1 MSPQVKTTPR
11 KRPRQARSKATVE
24 AILEATAGILVKLGY
39 EKATTNRIADA
50 AGVSVGSLYQYFPN
64 KQALVAALIDR
75 HAEAMMSVMEAK
87 LSDGARVPL
96 PEAARDIV
104 DAMIDAH
111 RINPRL
117 HKVLMEQVPSI
128 GRMRRLREMSRRVES
143 MVRTSLEA
151 RAHEIRRENL
161 TLTAFVLVQAVESL
175 THVAVLERPD
185 YLGEELKVEITDL
198 IVRYLHAG

>member
-1 MSPQVKTTPR
+1 MPPQVKTTPR

-24 AILEATAGILVKLGY
+24 AILEATAGVLVKLGY

-75 HAEAMMSVMEAK
+75 HAEAMMAVMAAK
-87 LSDGARVPL
+87 LASGAKVSL

-117 HKVLMEQVPSI
+117 HRVLMEQVPSI
-128 GRMRRLREMSRRVES
+128 GRMRRLREMSRRVET
-143 MVRTSLEA
+143 MVRESLEA
-151 RAHEIRRENL
+151 RSHEIRRDNL
-161 TLTAFVLVQAVESL
+161 TLAAFVIVQAVESL
-175 THVAVLERPD
+175 THVAVLERPE
-185 YLGEELKVEITDL
+185 YLNEELKAEITDL
-198 IVRYLHAG
+198 VVRYLHAA